1 MGSINSNVNSCPGEW
16 VIEFKYVLLAYLPA
30 VKGAG
35 LTRGHLTLWHADER
49 CPCTGDRRIGQAS
62 RSREA
67 LWDGEP
73 VVRRDTGLL
82 ELEFLGQQ
90 QPGGTVV
97 KMVYAQSED
106 ATYPVDIVCTWLFL
120 VNRLLLEVW
129 SLCLCVF
136 QAGQESFRSITRSY
150 YRGAAGALLVYDIT
164 RWDPTR
170 MALIFLF
177 CSIALLSCLL
187 LIQYFTLKVVH
198 C

>member
-35 LTRGHLTLWHADER
+35 LTRGHLTLWHTDER
-49 CPCTGDRRIGQAS
+49 CPCTGGWRIGQAS

-73 VVRRDTGLL
+73 VVRRYCGLL

-97 KMVYAQSED
+97 KMVYAQSKESNIPSGYCWHLIVPRKR
-106 ATYPVDIVCTWLFL
+106 AFTSGVTPVSVCVSGRTGVLPL
-120 VNRLLLEVW
+120 NHQVLLQRCSW
-129 SLCLCVF
+129 GSASLWHHKV
-136 QAGQESFRSITRSY
+136 RPNSY
-150 YRGAAGALLVYDIT
+150 GSY
-164 RWDPTR
+164 
-170 MALIFLF
+170 F
-177 CSIALLSCLL
+177 CSAPLLYYL
-187 LIQYFTLKVVH
+187 VH
-198 C
+198 SWFSTSL

>member
-30 VKGAG
+30 VKEAG
-35 LTRGHLTLWHADER
+35 LTRGHLTLTRQWTVSVHWGSADW
-49 CPCTGDRRIGQAS
+49 TGGTARF
-62 RSREA
+62 REA
-67 LWDGEP
+67 LWDGEETLWSFN
-73 VVRRDTGLL
+73 VM
-82 ELEFLGQQ
+82 LEFLGQQ
-90 QPGGTVV
+90 QPGETVV

-120 VNRLLLEVW
+120 VNRLLLVVW

-170 MALIFLF
+170 MVLIFLF

-187 LIQYFTLKVVH
+187 LIQYFTLKVIH